1 MRKYFSTVS
10 TRLPD
15 TVMDKID
22 KHIEDGNFKNL
33 SNAIAKC
40 AEIGIQVFEY
50 QEMMKDP
57 AKAAEF
63 TKKMQEILKE
73 DQLIE
78 WSQTLTSGQLDGFI
92 MLLRMEK
99 DNRVKQQRF
108 L

>member
-1 MRKYFSTVS
+1 M
-10 TRLPD
+10 
-15 TVMDKID
+15 
-22 KHIEDGNFKNL
+22 
-33 SNAIAKC
+33 
-40 AEIGIQVFEY
+40 FEY